1 MDNLINKI
9 VNTLGTDYVLN
20 QQGILVWLYFKG
32 KPVERFDLNYL
43 KELELRGELTDHLKN
58 IDLKIRQLQ

>member
-9 VNTLGTDYVLN
+9 VDTLGADYVLN
-20 QQGILVWLYFKG
+20 QQGILVWLYFNG
-32 KPVERFDLNYL
+32 KPVERLDLNYL
-43 KELELRGELTDHLKN
+43 KELDLRGELTEHLKN

>member
-1 MDNLINKI
+1 MDKIINK
-9 VNTLGTDYVLN
+9 VVTELGSDYTFT
-20 QQGILVWLYFKG
+20 QQGVLMWVFFKG

-43 KELELRGELTDHLKN
+43 KELDLRGELTDHLKN